1 MREFS
6 SKSHLTLTTAG
17 QPVLVTSQ
25 PTRDRLVD
33 PDLPGVGSLLGVG
46 VPPPLAAAYGA
57 VGTTLDEAEV
67 VSITWWPGRQL
78 TVRFSVTGDGGAR
91 PGSGSAVATI
101 GVIPDGAVV
110 VRHDDAEIGV
120 WALPNDPSLPGLGSA
135 LHLDTV
141 NELLA
146 GLGASERATSARLRA
161 YRPSRRAVVQV
172 EAGPSSIFLKVVP
185 PGEAAALHDRHRHLA
200 ATLPVPESLG
210 FSADL
215 GVVVMRSL
223 AGEDLRTVL
232 RRGAPP
238 PQPAEIVAIPRSLP
252 EPAGSDRVSSPLRAV
267 DRLTDLL
274 TRITPECRQLV
285 DSLRESIGPETAEA
299 LVPTH
304 GDYHE
309 GQILVEGGKLR
320 GLVDVDTYGWGR
332 PGDDAATMLAHLDL
346 LSPTCRRPQQVRD
359 LALALNRQWD
369 RVLDPVD
376 LRRRVAA
383 VALGLAVGPFRVQ
396 RPQWPTEVADRVRT
410 AARWIESARLIDER
424 SLIPTSEGSHGHHA

>member
-1 MREFS
+1 M
-6 SKSHLTLTTAG
+6 
-17 QPVLVTSQ
+17 
-25 PTRDRLVD
+25 
-33 PDLPGVGSLLGVG
+33 
-46 VPPPLAAAYGA
+46 
-57 VGTTLDEAEV
+57 
-67 VSITWWPGRQL
+67 
-78 TVRFSVTGDGGAR
+78 RFSVTGHGGAR

-120 WALPNDPSLPGLGSA
+120 WALPNDPSLPGLASA

-146 GLGASERATSARLRA
+146 GLGASERATSVRLRA
-161 YRPSRRAVVQV
+161 YRPSRRAVIHV
-172 EAGPSSIFLKVVP
+172 EAGTASIFLKVVP

-210 FSADL
+210 VSADL

-223 AGEDLRTVL
+223 PGEDLRTVL

-238 PQPAEIVAIPRSLP
+238 PHPAEIAAIPQSLP
-252 EPAGSDRVSSPLRAV
+252 DPVGSDRVSSPLRAV

-274 TRITPECRQLV
+274 TRITPECRPLLE
-285 DSLRESIGPETAEA
+285 SLRESIGPETAEA
-299 LVPTH
+299 SVATH

-309 GQILVEGGKLR
+309 SQILVEGGRIR

-396 RPQWPTEVADRVRT
+396 RPQWPTEVADRIRA

-424 SLIPTSEGSHGHHA
+424 SLIPTSEGSHGHHAS